1 MKENTMQNNWQ
12 EEWLDMPEFVQEK
25 QEPYAK
31 IIIRFDNEKDLNNF
45 SKLINQP
52 LNKKTKSIWFPKLIR
67 GINSNKRY
75 VDES

>member
-1 MKENTMQNNWQ
+1 MNNWK

-31 IIIRFDNEKDLNNF
+31 IIIRFDNKKDLETF
-45 SKLINQP
+45 SKLIQQP

>member
-31 IIIRFDNEKDLNNF
+31 IIIRFDNEKDLNDF

-75 VDES
+75 IDES

>member
-1 MKENTMQNNWQ
+1 MINNWK
-12 EEWLDMPEFVQEK
+12 EEWLDMPEFIQDK

-31 IIIRFDNEKDLNNF
+31 IIIRFDNEKDLNDF

-52 LNKKTKSIWFPKLIR
+52 LNNKTKSIWFPKLIR
-67 GINSNKRY
+67 GINSKKRY

>member
-31 IIIRFDNEKDLNNF
+31 IIIRFDNEKDLNDF

-67 GINSNKRY
+67 GINSKKRY